1 MLSFFKQSPIGALF
15 GGNLS
20 DGELSG
26 GDLSDG
32 ELSGGDLSDGEL
44 SGEDLS
50 DGESFGGDLSDGE
63 LSGGELSGGA
73 PVVNCPVVNCSVENC
88 PVVNGVQPATD
99 PMLKHDD
106 GDVGLRVLGC
116 RVDILGTNCKKLMLK
131 HGGGEVNWCLM
142 SSDVMRHIRDKLW
155 LMPKHGSINLYVHV
169 NQKAR

>member
-15 GGNLS
+15 GGN
-20 DGELSG
+20 
-26 GDLSDG
+26 LSDG

-63 LSGGELSGGA
+63 LSCGEVSDGELSGGA

-131 HGGGEVNWCLM
+131 HGGGEMN
-142 SSDVMRHIRDKLW
+142 
-155 LMPKHGSINLYVHV
+155 
-169 NQKAR
+169 